1 MSTNEE
7 ASSAAHPAEPGQG
20 PSNSLA
26 GVTIVVPAYDEEGGI
41 EGVVE
46 RLLALKLGRETE
58 LLVVNDGSKD
68 RTGSMLNDLRAR
80 NPRLTV
86 IDHPMNRGYG
96 AALKTGFRAAAHDI
110 VIITDADGTY
120 PEDRIVD
127 LLARVDDGAEMAIGA
142 RTGANVNIP
151 WQRRPAK
158 AALRRI
164 ASYLSG
170 VKIPDLNSGLRA
182 IRRDLVLRY
191 ESILPEG
198 FSFTTTITL
207 ASLTNHHRVDYVS
220 IDYAPRSGS
229 SKIRPIRDTLGFLA
243 LIVRTVVYFN
253 PLKVFYPL
261 AAILLVLF
269 LGALVY
275 DLFFAVTYFS
285 NGQVASVGGNLG
297 DKTVLLFVALVQTLT
312 LGLVADLID
321 KKARLGPPA
330 PPRSARRP

>member
-1 MSTNEE
+1 MSKTDESP
-7 ASSAAHPAEPGQG
+7 ASSGPGAEH
-20 PSNSLA
+20 S

-46 RLLALKLGRETE
+46 RLLALDLGRETE

-68 RTGSMLNDLRAR
+68 RTGAMLDALKAKHS
-80 NPRLTV
+80 RLTV
-86 IDHPMNRGYG
+86 IEHPMNRGYG
-96 AALKTGFRAAAHDI
+96 AALKTGFRAAAHDV

-127 LLARVDDGAEMAIGA
+127 LLARVDDGAEMAVGA
-142 RTGANVNIP
+142 RTGDDVNIP

-158 AALRRI
+158 AALRHI
-164 ASYLSG
+164 ASYLAG

-182 IRRDLVLRY
+182 IRRDHVLRY

-207 ASLTNHHRVDYVS
+207 ASLTNHHRVDYVV
-220 IDYAPRSGS
+220 IDYAERSGS

-243 LIVRTVVYFN
+243 LIIRTVVYFN

-261 AAILLVLF
+261 TGLLFVMF
-269 LGALVY
+269 FGALVY
-275 DLFFAVTYFS
+275 DFFFAITYFPD
-285 NGQVASVGGNLG
+285 GTIASRGGNLG
-297 DKTVLLFVALVQTLT
+297 DKTVLLFVALVQTLS

-330 PPRSARRP
+330 RPAGARSPR

>member
-1 MSTNEE
+1 M
-7 ASSAAHPAEPGQG
+7 
-20 PSNSLA
+20 
-26 GVTIVVPAYDEEGGI
+26 TIVVPAYDEEGGI

-46 RLLALKLGRETE
+46 RLLALDLGRETE

-68 RTGSMLNDLRAR
+68 RTGPMLKELQAKY
-80 NPRLTV
+80 PRLTV
-86 IDHPMNRGYG
+86 IEHPMNRGYG
-96 AALKTGFRAAAHDI
+96 AALKTGFRAAAYDI

-127 LLARVDDGAEMAIGA
+127 LLGHVDAGADMAVGA
-142 RTGANVNIP
+142 RTGDDVNIP

-158 AALRRI
+158 AALRHI
-164 ASYLSG
+164 ASYLAG

-220 IDYAPRSGS
+220 IDYAERSGS

-243 LIVRTVVYFN
+243 LIIRTVVYFN
-253 PLKVFYPL
+253 PLKVFYPVAGL
-261 AAILLVLF
+261 LFVLLVV
-269 LGALVY
+269 ALTY
-275 DLFFAVTYFS
+275 DMFFAKTYFP
-285 NGQVASVGGNLG
+285 NGEVATVGGNLG
-297 DKTVLLFVALVQTLT
+297 DKSVLLFLALVQTLT

-321 KKARLGPPA
+321 KKARLGPPLD
-330 PPRSARRP
+330 PPVRSSGRSTGGRASR

>member
-1 MSTNEE
+1 MSMNEE
-7 ASSAAHPAEPGQG
+7 EPSAASAAV
-20 PSNSLA
+20 S

-41 EGVVE
+41 EGVVG
-46 RLLALKLGRETE
+46 RLLALELGRDTE

-68 RTGSMLNDLRAR
+68 RTGSILEDLRSK

-86 IDHPMNRGYG
+86 IEHPKNRGYG

-142 RTGANVNIP
+142 RTGNDVNIP

-158 AALRRI
+158 AALRHI

-261 AAILLVLF
+261 ALLLLIAF

-275 DLFFAVTYFS
+275 DLFFAVTYYPDGKTVLS
-285 NGQVASVGGNLG
+285 KGGNLG

-330 PPRSARRP
+330 VPPAGSRSVRRP